1 MSRIPLRKY
10 IQEIEVLIEN
20 GNLDEAQKHCLYIL
34 KTFPKNIAVYRLLG
48 KVLMEKGSYEDSVFV
63 FEKVLEVI
71 PDDFVSHVG
80 LSFISEVH
88 EHLDDAVLHMEHA
101 FELQP
106 TNTVLKE
113 ELKRLH
119 LKKDGI
125 EPQTIRLTRGALINM
140 YLRSSLY
147 PQAIA
152 ELRIGLQT
160 NPSRIDFKEHL
171 AEALVN
177 QGEKIEA
184 VQTCIEILG
193 KAPFN
198 FTANRIAYDTIP
210 NASNAMDTQAFH
222 QHLIDVDP
230 YFMYVGDRINHVED
244 VPDVAVSFDR
254 YDGKKPIINT
264 DAINIQQEIESHWNK
279 KSDWKENEDQE
290 SEFDWDSIIDN
301 RLSEKKEKT
310 KKISLELPSEF
321 IPESESKSKKIDHQP
336 EISSDLETSDEMNE
350 QVSDEIP
357 GWIFDEPDTQ
367 KEEAPFD
374 FLPPESFE
382 DIPLDQLLD
391 QTESGMVDQDVPT
404 ISEPESENIS
414 KHWVKIENDQTSRP
428 QSSLEDTQKLKVQAP
443 ESNEEI
449 FRSAL
454 NAIDKNDLHFAI
466 QKFDALLEDTS
477 HVEDIIQTIEN
488 SASILMDEPDAWY
501 VLGKAYLK
509 TNQKD
514 KALNAFRK
522 AEETSFS

>member
-20 GNLDEAQKHCLYIL
+20 GNLDEAHKHCLYIL

-48 KVLMEKGSYEDSVFV
+48 KILMEKGSYEDSVYIFN
-63 FEKVLEVI
+63 KVLEVI
-71 PDDFVSHVG
+71 PDDFIAHIG

-88 EHLDDAVLHMEHA
+88 EQLDEAVQHMERA

-106 TNTVLKE
+106 TNAVLKE

-140 YLRSSLY
+140 YLRSALF

-160 NPSRIDFKEHL
+160 NPNRIDFKEHL
-171 AEALVN
+171 AEALFK

-184 VQTCIEILG
+184 VQTCVEILG

-210 NASNAMDTQAFH
+210 NTSDALDTQAFH

-230 YFMYVGDRINHVED
+230 YFMYVGDRISNVED

-254 YDGKKPIINT
+254 YDGKKPTIDL
-264 DAINIQQEIESHWNK
+264 DASNIQEQIESQWNK
-279 KSDWKENEDQE
+279 TSIWKEDADRD

-301 RLSEKKEKT
+301 RLAEKKEKT
-310 KKISLELPSEF
+310 QKIPSE
-321 IPESESKSKKIDHQP
+321 
-336 EISSDLETSDEMNE
+336 SDTKTSDDHLENI
-350 QVSDEIP
+350 SDSDISQEEAEVLDDIP
-357 GWIFDEPDTQ
+357 GWIFDEPNAQ
-367 KEEAPFD
+367 K
-374 FLPPESFE
+374 E
-382 DIPLDQLLD
+382 DIPLDLPLPESSD
-391 QTESGMVDQDVPT
+391 LEIDSMESGMVDQDVPT
-404 ISEPESENIS
+404 ISEPESEVIS
-414 KHWVKIENDQTSRP
+414 KHWVKIENEQAPKP
-428 QSSLEDTQKLKVQAP
+428 QSSLEDTQEIKVQVQ
-443 ESNEEI
+443 ESDDDI
-449 FRSAL
+449 YQSAL
-454 NAIDKNDLHFAI
+454 NAIEKDNIHFAI
-466 QKFDALLEDTS
+466 QRFDVLLENTS
-477 HVEDIIQTIEN
+477 HVEDIIQAIEN
-488 SASILMDEPDAWY
+488 SASILSKEPDAWY

-509 TNQKD
+509 TNQKE
-514 KALNAFRK
+514 KALDAFRK

>member
-48 KVLMEKGSYEDSVFV
+48 KILMEKGSYEDSVYI

-71 PDDFVSHVG
+71 PDDFVAHVG

-88 EHLDDAVLHMEHA
+88 EQLDDAVQHMERA

-106 TNTVLKE
+106 TNAVLKE

-147 PQAIA
+147 PQAVA

-160 NPSRIDFKEHL
+160 NPNRIDFKEHL
-171 AEALVN
+171 AEALLN

-193 KAPFN
+193 IAPFN
-198 FTANRIAYDTIP
+198 FTANRIAYETIP
-210 NASNAMDTQAFH
+210 NTSDALDTQAFH

-230 YFMYVGDRINHVED
+230 YFMYVGERISNVED

-254 YDGKKPIINT
+254 YDGKKPIIDL
-264 DAINIQQEIESHWNK
+264 DAINIQEEIESHWNK
-279 KSDWKENEDQE
+279 TSIWKEDGDLD
-290 SEFDWDSIIDN
+290 SEFDWDSIIEN
-301 RLSEKKEKT
+301 RLTEKKEKT
-310 KKISLELPSEF
+310 REIPLELKPEA
-321 IPESESKSKKIDHQP
+321 ESEKIDPQSENTP
-336 EISSDLETSDEMNE
+336 DLEIPQEMEEEVPN
-350 QVSDEIP
+350 EIP
-357 GWIFDEPDTQ
+357 GWIFDEPDA
-367 KEEAPFD
+367 KKDDAPFD
-374 FLPPESFE
+374 FPLPESSE
-382 DIPLDQLLD
+382 EISPDLEMDSM
-391 QTESGMVDQDVPT
+391 ESGMVDQDVPT
-404 ISEPESENIS
+404 ISEPESEVIS
-414 KHWVKIENDQTSRP
+414 KHWVKIENEQTPKP
-428 QSSLEDTQKLKVQAP
+428 QSSLEDTQKIKVQVQ
-443 ESNEEI
+443 ESDDDI
-449 FRSAL
+449 YQSAL
-454 NAIDKNDLHFAI
+454 NAIDKNDLHVAV
-466 QKFDALLEDTS
+466 QKFDILLENTS

-488 SASILMDEPDAWY
+488 STSILSKEPDAWY

-509 TNQKD
+509 TNQKE
-514 KALNAFRK
+514 KALDAFRK